1 VSSQSCWRPF
11 LALRARR
18 RTAKRY
24 LTDQSALIATSAE
37 VSFTGDSPILL
48 LQERALNQTP
58 RGIVQLRVQTRRN
71 ANHIGDDKAQ
81 TVSARTAQGTGKTSI
96 MCRLPLSLGL
106 DNHNGEEAEDRSY
119 AALAYGETIEAQL
132 TGTELNH
139 IVHGNRDR
147 RAQRTP
153 KLLLP
158 NPR

>member
-106 DNHNGEEAEDRSY
+106 DNHNGEEGEDRSY

>member
-1 VSSQSCWRPF
+1 
-11 LALRARR
+11 
-18 RTAKRY
+18 
-24 LTDQSALIATSAE
+24 
-37 VSFTGDSPILL
+37 LL

-106 DNHNGEEAEDRSY
+106 DNHNGEEGEDRSY